1 MHHEKTAL
9 GTIFFKEKLYAG
21 RQCTCG
27 SVARNS
33 SSGVSENFM
42 RPELSFLL
50 ILVLHKSPESTLI
63 FS

>member
-1 MHHEKTAL
+1 
-9 GTIFFKEKLYAG
+9 
-21 RQCTCG
+21 
-27 SVARNS
+27 
-33 SSGVSENFM
+33 M